1 MRIIYEDEAIAVTD
15 KPSGITVNRSDT
27 TRNEKTVQDWVDS
40 ELKID
45 TAGSSDDLSFK
56 DRSGIVHRLDKE
68 TSGILL
74 IAKTMQAFE
83 SLQKQFKD
91 RLVEKAYKALVHGR
105 LTPSEGEIVVP
116 VGRLPWNRKRFGILA
131 GGREAT
137 TNYKVLEIKRF
148 EKKPGKTEEL
158 SLLEAYPKT
167 GRTHQIRVHLKYCG
181 HPIFSDSLYAGRK
194 VAREDRKFLPRL
206 FLHAAKISFIHPLS
220 EKRVSF
226 DSDLPEDLS
235 GFLRRL

>member
-116 VGRLPWNRKRFGILA
+116 VGRLPWNRKRFG
-131 GGREAT
+131 RS
-137 TNYKVLEIKRF
+137 
-148 EKKPGKTEEL
+148 EEHTSEL
-158 SLLEAYPKT
+158 QS
-167 GRTHQIRVHLKYCG
+167 QFHLICR
-181 HPIFSDSLYAGRK
+181 L
-194 VAREDRKFLPRL
+194 L
-206 FLHAAKISFIHPLS
+206 FLRI
-220 EKRVSF
+220 
-226 DSDLPEDLS
+226 
-235 GFLRRL
+235 RRPPRSTLFPYTTLFRSSAWKTDAFRGRNSCSCGKASMES

>member
-56 DRSGIVHRLDKE
+56 ER
-68 TSGILL
+68 SGILL

-167 GRTHQIRVHLKYCG
+167 GRTHQIRVHIKYCG